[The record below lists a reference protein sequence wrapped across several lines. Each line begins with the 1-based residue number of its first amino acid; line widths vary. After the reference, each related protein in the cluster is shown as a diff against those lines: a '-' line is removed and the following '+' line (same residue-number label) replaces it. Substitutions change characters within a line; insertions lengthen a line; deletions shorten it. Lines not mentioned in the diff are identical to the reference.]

1 MDTPGPSPF
10 PEQTMT
16 LAPPPFDPELA
27 AALAAT
33 GQSSIA
39 TGITLDQLAVERA
52 NLAETVPT
60 VTELATD
67 ATLRVEERTVPGAED
82 GPELEL
88 LVVRPRG
95 RTDPRPVVY
104 HTHGGGLIMGNNRYG
119 LDPVLDFVRELDLV
133 VVSVGYRLAPEH
145 PFPAGT
151 EDAYAG
157 LRWLASDPAAVGGD
171 GRIVLTG
178 GSAGG
183 SLAAALALLARD
195 RGEVSVTG
203 QLLMYPMLDDR
214 NESVSARQMHGLGVW
229 DRVSNETGWAAWL
242 GGAAEVS
249 PYAAPARATDLT
261 GLPPAFL
268 DAGSAETFRD
278 EIVDYAQRLW
288 AAGGDAELHVWPGA
302 FHAFD
307 FLAPQ
312 ADLSQ
317 RARAARL
324 HWLRRLLGD

>member
-1 MDTPGPSPF
+1 
-10 PEQTMT
+10 MT

-27 AALAAT
+27 AALAVT
-33 GQSSIA
+33 GQTSIA
-39 TGITLDQLAVERA
+39 TGITLDQLASERA

-60 VTELATD
+60 VADLAAD
-67 ATLRVEERTVPGAED
+67 ERLLVEERTVPGAER
-82 GPELEL
+82 GPELKL

-104 HTHGGGLIMGNNRYG
+104 NTHGGGLIMGNNRYG
-119 LDPVLDFVRELDLV
+119 LDPVLDFARELELV
-133 VVSVGYRLAPEH
+133 VVSVDYRLAPEH

-157 LRWLASDPAAVGGD
+157 LRWLAAEPAAVGGD
-171 GRIVLTG
+171 GRIVVTG

-183 SLAAALALLARD
+183 NLAAALALMARD
-195 RGEVSVTG
+195 RKEIEITG

-214 NESVSARQMHGLGVW
+214 NDSVSARQMLGLGVW
-229 DRVSNETGWAAWL
+229 DRVSNETGWTAWL
-242 GGAAEVS
+242 DGAGEVS
-249 PYAAPARATDLT
+249 PYAAPARAADLA

-278 EIVDYAQRLW
+278 EIVDYAARLW
-288 AAGGDAELHVWPGA
+288 AAGGEAELHVWPGA